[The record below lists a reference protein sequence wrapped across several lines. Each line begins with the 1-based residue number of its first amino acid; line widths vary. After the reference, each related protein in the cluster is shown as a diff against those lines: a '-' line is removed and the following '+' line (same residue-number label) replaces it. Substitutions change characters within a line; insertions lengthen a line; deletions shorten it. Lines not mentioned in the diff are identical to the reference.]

1 MLSDGLFVDL
11 PFLASLSERVADF
24 GVYGIDGGQSVL
36 AQHHIGAGDVFAHLR
51 HGGGADDVGGH
62 KGALVDESQRK
73 GGEREAGGFGDGGIA
88 LHRFGSFGLAV
99 ALEAFKQGETRAFGL
114 LAVAVFAGKHAESE
128 RRVGQQRHI
137 FAQRDFGLSRI
148 PIL

>member
-1 MLSDGLFVDL
+1 M
-11 PFLASLSERVADF
+11 
-24 GVYGIDGGQSVL
+24 
-36 AQHHIGAGDVFAHLR
+36 R

-88 LHRFGSFGLAV
+88 LHRFGGFGFAV

-137 FAQRDFGLSRI
+137 FAQRDFGHAHFIAAVEQVIRVLHRRDAGRAGAGFVGV
-148 PIL
+148 